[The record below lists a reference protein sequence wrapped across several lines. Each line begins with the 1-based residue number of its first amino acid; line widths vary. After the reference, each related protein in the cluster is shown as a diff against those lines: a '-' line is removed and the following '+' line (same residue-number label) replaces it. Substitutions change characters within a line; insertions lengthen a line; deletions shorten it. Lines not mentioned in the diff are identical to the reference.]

1 MKFSTAAIALLAGVV
16 AAAPASEVSRSRER
30 RAGGS
35 ELIQQLQSTF
45 DRNNPNGTP
54 AAAGDPDDLNGDGV
68 INVFEAG
75 AQASKRKRGG
85 GGNGGQQ
92 AAGAGAGGNGAQAK
106 GGNAGGNAN
115 NQNNAGNAADE
126 EDAAAGNG
134 AAADDGEDAAAGNG
148 NANAGNGNAAA
159 DDEDAAAGNGGA
171 AADDEEDAAA
181 GNGNAGNAKAGKN
194 KNAANGAANNAA
206 RPRPLATA
214 ALSTSTPRATL
225 RAAVPPGARNFS
237 LGAEESVFHA
247 AAGGKG
253 DSDDLDNPKG
263 AGDDSEQTGGPK
275 GTGKGK
281 GKGKNRS
288 KGKPS
293 SYSSRKG
300 DEGGNGPGKDGRP
313 DRSGD
318 GLRVEESPAMIG
330 RPDGPGSGLGF
341 AELSE
346 FFEIRCDE

>member
-1 MKFSTAAIALLAGVV
+1 MPQLEMPTPGTQTPVMPTLEQETQRLARTRTPPTALPTTPVTMPATPTTTTTLAMRLMKKTLPLAMQATPPMRKTPPLEMATLLPMTRMLLPATETRTQAMRTLELETQRPARTRMLATPTTTPVMPAMPPMRRTPRQTTETPLMKKMLPPATATLLTRTPLPVAPRTTGLPTPALL
-16 AAAPASEVSRSRER
+16 PAVLVRARLTR
-30 RAGGS
+30 R
-35 ELIQQLQSTF
+35 
-45 DRNNPNGTP
+45 
-54 AAAGDPDDLNGDGV
+54 
-68 INVFEAG
+68 
-75 AQASKRKRGG
+75 
-85 GGNGGQQ
+85 
-92 AAGAGAGGNGAQAK
+92 
-106 GGNAGGNAN
+106 
-115 NQNNAGNAADE
+115 
-126 EDAAAGNG
+126 
-134 AAADDGEDAAAGNG
+134 
-148 NANAGNGNAAA
+148 
-159 DDEDAAAGNGGA
+159 
-171 AADDEEDAAA
+171 
-181 GNGNAGNAKAGKN
+181 
-194 KNAANGAANNAA
+194 A

-237 LGAEESVFHA
+237 WGAEESVFHA

-288 KGKPS
+288 KGKSS

-300 DEGGNGPGKDGRP
+300 DEGGNGPGKGGRP